1 MEDNKNLIR
10 HLKTLSKQY
19 TNIEQ
24 VSEEIINLQAILNLP
39 KGTEL
44 FLSDIHGEYGSFS
57 HILNNGSGI
66 IKNKIEDIFDKQITE
81 RERSALATL
90 IYYPEEKLAL
100 IKREIKD
107 INEWYSIILYRLIE
121 VAREVSS
128 KYTRSKVRKAM
139 PKGFDYIIDELLHLQ
154 GCGPDK
160 ETYYKQIISS
170 IIELDR
176 ADEFIVAISNLIKRM
191 AIDHLHVLGD
201 IFDRGPNAKLV
212 IDTLMKFHSLDIE
225 LGNHDVLWMGAA
237 CGNRACI
244 ANVIRICSRYD
255 NINTLEEGY
264 GINIRPLTTFALET
278 YSDDDCKKF
287 LPKVFDY
294 NKYIRSDEIS
304 IAKLHKAIS
313 IIQIKLEGQLIK
325 RHPEYEMDGRLFL
338 DKIDYKNGTVEIE
351 GKTYELNDINFPTID
366 PNDPYKL
373 TKEEEEIISRLEESF
388 KNSETLNKHI
398 AFLYS
403 KSSIYKCFNSNLLFH
418 GCIPMDED
426 GEFTKV
432 DILGRTLAGK
442 EYLDFIDKA
451 IRKAYFE
458 REQLDRNENINDLM
472 WYLWCGPKSPLFGKE
487 KAATFERYFVIDKET
502 HEEKKNAYYT
512 LSQNE
517 EMCTKILKEFGLEG
531 KNSHIING
539 HIPVKEKDGETPIR
553 ANGKLLVI
561 DGGFAKSYRSQTG
574 RAGYTLTYNSYG
586 LILAANEPF
595 DSKADAIREE
605 IDIKYDIM
613 VNEKETERKNVADTD
628 IGKQLQEEIDDLKL
642 LLQAYK
648 EGKIKQQIS
657 QSKIQ
662 SGNLLFI
669 IINIYFSCSKPTSE

>member
-1 MEDNKNLIR
+1 MEDNINIMK
-10 HLKTLSKQY
+10 HLKLLSKQY
-19 TNIEQ
+19 GNLEQ

-66 IKNKIEDIFDKQITE
+66 IKNKIEDIFSNQITE

-100 IKREIKD
+100 IKKEVTD
-107 INEWYSIILYRLIE
+107 LNDWYSITLYRLIE

-160 ETYYKQIISS
+160 ETYYKQIIKS
-170 IIELDR
+170 IVELDR
-176 ADEFIVAISNLIKRM
+176 ADDFIVAISDLIKRM

-212 IDTLMKFHSLDIE
+212 MDTLMKFHSLDIE
-225 LGNHDVLWMGAA
+225 LGNHDILWMGAA

-255 NINTLEEGY
+255 NINTLEDGY
-264 GINIRPLTTFALET
+264 GINIRPLTTFALNT
-278 YSDDDCKKF
+278 YSNDDCQKF
-287 LPKVFDY
+287 MPKIFDY
-294 NKYIRSDEIS
+294 NKYIGSDEVS

-313 IIQIKLEGQLIK
+313 IIQFKLEGQIIK
-325 RHPEYEMDGRLFL
+325 NHPEYEMDGRLLL
-338 DKIDYKNGTVEIE
+338 DKIDYKKGTVKID
-351 GKTYELNDINFPTID
+351 GKLYKLNDCNFPTIN
-366 PNDPYKL
+366 PNNPYEL

-388 KNSETLNKHI
+388 RNSETLNKHI

-418 GCIPMDED
+418 ACIPMEEN
-426 GEFTKV
+426 GEFAKMDV
-432 DILGRTLAGK
+432 LGRTLSGK
-442 EYLDFIDKA
+442 NYLDFINKA
-451 IRKAYFE
+451 IRKAYIE
-458 REQLDRNENINDLM
+458 KDQVDKNTDINDLM

-487 KAATFERYFVIDKET
+487 KAATFERYFIDDKET
-502 HEEKKNAYYT
+502 HIEKKNPYFT
-512 LSQNE
+512 LIENE
-517 EMCTKILKEFGLEG
+517 EICDKVLKEFGLES

-539 HIPVKEKDGETPIR
+539 HIPVKEKDGESPIR

-574 RAGYTLTYNSYG
+574 RSGYTLTYNSYG
-586 LILAANEPF
+586 LILSANEPF
-595 DSKADAIREE
+595 DSKTDAIREG

-613 VNEKETERKNVADTD
+613 VNEKETERKRVADTD
-628 IGKQLQEEIDDLKL
+628 VGKEIQEEIDDLKL
-642 LLQAYK
+642 LLKAYR
-648 EGKIKQQIS
+648 EGKIKQ
-657 QSKIQ
+657 
-662 SGNLLFI
+662 
-669 IINIYFSCSKPTSE
+669 EV

>member
-1 MEDNKNLIR
+1 MEDNKSLIR
-10 HLKTLSKQY
+10 HLKILSKQY
-19 TNIEQ
+19 NNIEQ
-24 VSEEIINLQAILNLP
+24 VAEEIINLQAILNLP

-66 IKNKIEDIFDKQITE
+66 IKKKIEDIFNSQITE
-81 RERSALATL
+81 RERRLLATL

-100 IKREIKD
+100 IKKKEED
-107 INEWYSIILYRLIE
+107 LNEWYSITLYRLIE

-170 IIELDR
+170 IIELNR

-212 IDTLMKFHSLDIE
+212 MNTLMKFHSLDIE
-225 LGNHDVLWMGAA
+225 FGNHDILWMGAA
-237 CGNRACI
+237 CGNEACI

-255 NINTLEEGY
+255 NIDTLEDGY
-264 GINIRPLTTFALET
+264 GINIRPLTTFALKT
-278 YSDDDCKKF
+278 YKDDDCEKF
-287 LPKVFDY
+287 MPKIYDY

-304 IAKLHKAIS
+304 IAKIHKAIS
-313 IIQIKLEGQLIK
+313 IIQFKLEGKLIK
-325 RHPEYEMDGRLFL
+325 EHPEYEMEQRLLL
-338 DKIDYKNGTVEIE
+338 DKIDYKEKTIKLN
-351 GKTYELNDINFPTID
+351 GKTYHLNDTNFPTIN
-366 PNDPYKL
+366 PEKPYEL
-373 TKEEEEIISRLEESF
+373 TKEEEEIIDRLQESF

-398 AFLYS
+398 TFLYS
-403 KSSIYKCFNSNLLFH
+403 KGSIYKCFNSNLLFH
-418 GCIPMDED
+418 GCIPMEEN
-426 GEFTKV
+426 GEFSNI
-432 DILGRTLAGK
+432 DILGRSVSGK
-442 EYLDFIDKA
+442 DFFDCIDKI

-458 REQLDRNENINDLM
+458 RDQIEKSKEAIDLM
-472 WYLWCGPKSPLFGKE
+472 WYLWCGPKSPLFGKD
-487 KAATFERYFVIDKET
+487 KAATFERYFVIEKET
-502 HEEKKNAYYT
+502 HKEIKNPYFK
-512 LSQNE
+512 LIENE
-517 EMCTKILKEFGLEG
+517 ETCDIILKEFGLEG
-531 KNSHIING
+531 KKSHIING
-539 HIPVKEKDGETPIR
+539 HIPVKEKDGESPIK

-561 DGGFAKSYRSQTG
+561 DGGFAKSYRGQTG

-586 LILAANEPF
+586 LILSANEPF

-613 VNEKETERKNVADTD
+613 VNAKETERKRVADTD
-628 IGKQLQEEIDDLKL
+628 IGKELQEEIDDLKL
-642 LLQAYK
+642 LLSAYK
-648 EGKIKQQIS
+648 EGKK
-657 QSKIQ
+657 
-662 SGNLLFI
+662 L
-669 IINIYFSCSKPTSE
+669 Y

>member
-1 MEDNKNLIR
+1 MEDNKSLIR
-10 HLKTLSKQY
+10 HLKILSKQY
-19 TNIEQ
+19 NNIEQ
-24 VSEEIINLQAILNLP
+24 VAEEIINLQAILNLP

-66 IKNKIEDIFDKQITE
+66 IKKKIEDIFNSQITE
-81 RERSALATL
+81 RERRLLATL

-100 IKREIKD
+100 IKKKEED
-107 INEWYSIILYRLIE
+107 LNEWYSITLYRLIE

-170 IIELDR
+170 IIELNR

-212 IDTLMKFHSLDIE
+212 MNTLMKFHSLDIE
-225 LGNHDVLWMGAA
+225 FGNHDILWMGAA
-237 CGNRACI
+237 CGNEACI

-255 NINTLEEGY
+255 NIDTLEDGY
-264 GINIRPLTTFALET
+264 GINIRPLTTFALKT
-278 YSDDDCKKF
+278 YKDDDCEKF
-287 LPKVFDY
+287 MPKIYDY

-304 IAKLHKAIS
+304 IAKIHKAIS
-313 IIQIKLEGQLIK
+313 IIQFKLEGKLIK
-325 RHPEYEMDGRLFL
+325 EHPEYEMEQRLLL
-338 DKIDYKNGTVEIE
+338 DKIDYKEKTIKLN
-351 GKTYELNDINFPTID
+351 GKTYHLNDTNFPTIN
-366 PNDPYKL
+366 PEKPYEL
-373 TKEEEEIISRLEESF
+373 TKEEEEIIDRLQESF

-398 AFLYS
+398 IFLYS
-403 KSSIYKCFNSNLLFH
+403 KGSIYKCFNSNLLFH
-418 GCIPMDED
+418 GCIPMEEN
-426 GEFTKV
+426 GEFSNV
-432 DILGRTLAGK
+432 DILGRSVSGK
-442 EYLDFIDKA
+442 DFFDCIDKI

-458 REQLDRNENINDLM
+458 RDQIEKSKEAIDLM
-472 WYLWCGPKSPLFGKE
+472 WYLWCGPKSPLFGKD
-487 KAATFERYFVIDKET
+487 KAATFERYFVIEKET
-502 HEEKKNAYYT
+502 HKEIKNPYFK
-512 LSQNE
+512 LIENE
-517 EMCTKILKEFGLEG
+517 ETCDIILKEFGLEG
-531 KNSHIING
+531 KKSHIING
-539 HIPVKEKDGETPIR
+539 HIPVKEKDGESPIK

-561 DGGFAKSYRSQTG
+561 DGGFAKSYRGQTG

-586 LILAANEPF
+586 LILSANEPF

-613 VNEKETERKNVADTD
+613 VNAKETERKRVADTD
-628 IGKQLQEEIDDLKL
+628 IGKELQEEIDDLKL
-642 LLQAYK
+642 LLSAYK
-648 EGKIKQQIS
+648 EGKK
-657 QSKIQ
+657 
-662 SGNLLFI
+662 L
-669 IINIYFSCSKPTSE
+669 Y

>member
-1 MEDNKNLIR
+1 MEGNISIKR
-10 HLKTLSKQY
+10 HLKLLSKQY
-19 TNIEQ
+19 INIEQ

-66 IKNKIEDIFDKQITE
+66 IKNKIEDIFSNQITE

-100 IKREIKD
+100 IKKEVKD
-107 INEWYSIILYRLIE
+107 LNDWYSITLYRLIE

-160 ETYYKQIISS
+160 ETYYKQIIKS
-170 IIELDR
+170 IVELDR
-176 ADEFIVAISNLIKRM
+176 ADDFIVAISNLIKRM

-201 IFDRGPNAKLV
+201 IFDRGPDAKLV
-212 IDTLMKFHSLDIE
+212 MDTLMKFHSLDIE
-225 LGNHDVLWMGAA
+225 LGNHDILWMGAA

-255 NINTLEEGY
+255 NISTLEDGY
-264 GINIRPLTTFALET
+264 GINIRPLTTFALNT
-278 YSDDDCKKF
+278 YNNDDCKKF
-287 LPKVFDY
+287 MPKVFDY
-294 NKYIRSDEIS
+294 NKYIGSDEIS

-313 IIQIKLEGQLIK
+313 IIQFKIEGQMVMK
-325 RHPEYEMDGRLFL
+325 HPEYEMDGRLLL
-338 DKIDYKNGTVEIE
+338 DKIDYKKAVVKIN
-351 GKTYELNDINFPTID
+351 GKTYKLNDTNFPTID
-366 PNDPYKL
+366 PKDPYKL

-398 AFLYS
+398 SFLYS
-403 KSSIYKCFNSNLLFH
+403 KSSIYKCFNDNLLFH
-418 GCIPMDED
+418 GCIPMESD
-426 GEFTKV
+426 GEFAKV
-432 DILGRTLAGK
+432 DILGRTLSGK
-442 EYLDFIDKA
+442 EYLDFIDKN

-458 REQLDRNENINDLM
+458 KDFTDKNKDINDLM

-487 KAATFERYFVIDKET
+487 KAATFERYFVEDKET
-502 HEEKKNAYYT
+502 HKENKNPYFTLIEKEETCNKV
-512 LSQNE
+512 
-517 EMCTKILKEFGLEG
+517 LKEFGLES

-539 HIPVKEKDGETPIR
+539 HIPVKEKDGESPIK

-561 DGGFAKSYRSQTG
+561 DGGFAKSYRGQTG

-613 VNEKETERKNVADTD
+613 VNEKETERKSVADTD
-628 IGKQLQEEIDDLKL
+628 IGKEIQEEIDELKL
-642 LLQAYK
+642 LLKAYR
-648 EGKIKQQIS
+648 EGKIKQEI
-657 QSKIQ
+657 
-662 SGNLLFI
+662 
-669 IINIYFSCSKPTSE
+669 

>member
-1 MEDNKNLIR
+1 MDDNISVKR
-10 HLKTLSKQY
+10 HLKLLSKQY
-19 TNIEQ
+19 TNEEQ

-66 IKNKIEDIFDKQITE
+66 IKNKIEDIFSNQITE

-100 IKREIKD
+100 IKREVKD
-107 INEWYSIILYRLIE
+107 INEWYSITLYRLIE

-160 ETYYKQIISS
+160 ETYYKQIIKS
-170 IIELDR
+170 IVELDR

-201 IFDRGPNAKLV
+201 IFDRGPDAKLV
-212 IDTLMKFHSLDIE
+212 MDTLMKFHSLDIQ
-225 LGNHDVLWMGAA
+225 LGNHDILWMGAA
-237 CGNRACI
+237 CGNKACI

-255 NINTLEEGY
+255 NISTLEEGY
-264 GINIRPLTTFALET
+264 GINIRPLATFALKT
-278 YSDDDCKKF
+278 YTNDGCKRF
-287 LPKVFDY
+287 MPKIFDY

-313 IIQIKLEGQLIK
+313 VIQFKLEGQIIK
-325 RHPEYEMDGRLFL
+325 EHPEYEMDGRLLL
-338 DKIDYKNGTVEIE
+338 DKIDYKNKTVKI
-351 GKTYELNDINFPTID
+351 GDKSYPLNDINFPTIN
-366 PNDPYKL
+366 PNRPYEL
-373 TKEEEEIISRLEESF
+373 TKEENEIINRLEESF

-403 KSSIYKCFNSNLLFH
+403 KASIYKCFNANLLFH
-418 GCIPMDED
+418 GCIPMEEN
-426 GEFTKV
+426 GEFSKV
-432 DILGRTLAGK
+432 DILGRTLSGK
-442 EYLDFIDKA
+442 EYLNFIDKA
-451 IRKAYFE
+451 IRKAYME
-458 REQLDRNENINDLM
+458 KNQPDKEKDINDLM
-472 WYLWCGPKSPLFGKE
+472 WYLWCGPKSPLFGKG
-487 KAATFERYFVIDKET
+487 KAATFERYFVEDKEM
-502 HEEKKNAYYT
+502 HKEKKNPYFT
-512 LSQNE
+512 LIENE
-517 EMCTKILKEFGLEG
+517 EVCNKILKEFGLEG

-539 HIPVKEKDGETPIR
+539 HIPVKEKDGESPIK

-561 DGGFAKSYRSQTG
+561 DGGFAKSYRGQTG

-613 VNEKETERKNVADTD
+613 VNEKETERKSVADTD
-628 IGKQLQEEIDDLKL
+628 VGKEIQEEVDDLKL
-642 LLQAYK
+642 LLKAYR
-648 EGKIKQQIS
+648 EGKIKQEI
-657 QSKIQ
+657 
-662 SGNLLFI
+662 
-669 IINIYFSCSKPTSE
+669 

>member
-19 TNIEQ
+19 GNIEQ

-66 IKNKIEDIFDKQITE
+66 IKNKIEDIFKNQITE
-81 RERSALATL
+81 HERSALATL
-90 IYYPEEKLAL
+90 IYYPEEKLTL
-100 IKREIKD
+100 VKKEINNLD
-107 INEWYSIILYRLIE
+107 EWYSITLYRLIE

-212 IDTLMKFHSLDIE
+212 MDTLMKFHSLDIE

-255 NINTLEEGY
+255 NIDTLEDGY

-278 YSDDDCKKF
+278 YSDDDCNKF
-287 LPKVFDY
+287 MPKVFDY

-313 IIQIKLEGQLIK
+313 IIQIKLEGQMVIN
-325 RHPEYEMDGRLFL
+325 HPEYEMDGRLLL
-338 DKIDYKNGTVEIE
+338 DKIDYNKGIVKIQ
-351 GKTYELNDINFPTID
+351 GKEYKLNDTNFPTID
-366 PNDPYKL
+366 PNNPYKL

-388 KNSETLNKHI
+388 KNSETLNKHMS
-398 AFLYS
+398 FLYS

-418 GCIPMDED
+418 GCIPMEEN
-426 GEFTKV
+426 GEFTKIDV
-432 DILGRTLAGK
+432 LGRTLSGK
-442 EYLDFIDKA
+442 EYLDFIDKT
-451 IRKAYFE
+451 IRRAYFE
-458 REQLDRNENINDLM
+458 KDLTDKNEDVNDLM

-487 KAATFERYFVIDKET
+487 KAATFERYFVVDKET
-502 HEEKKNAYYT
+502 HKEKKNSYFT
-512 LSQNE
+512 LIESE
-517 EMCTKILKEFGLEG
+517 EMCNKILKEFGLEG
-531 KNSHIING
+531 KNAHIING
-539 HIPVKEKDGETPIR
+539 HIPVKEKDGESPIK

-561 DGGFAKSYRSQTG
+561 DGGFAKSYRGETG

-605 IDIKYDIM
+605 KDIKYDIM
-613 VNEKETERKNVADTD
+613 VNAKETERKRVADTD
-628 IGKQLQEEIDDLKL
+628 IGKEIQEEIDDLKL
-642 LLQAYK
+642 LLQAYR
-648 EGKIKQQIS
+648 EGKIKQ
-657 QSKIQ
+657 KI
-662 SGNLLFI
+662 
-669 IINIYFSCSKPTSE
+669 

>member
-1 MEDNKNLIR
+1 MDDNISIKR
-10 HLKTLSKQY
+10 HLKLLSKQY
-19 TNIEQ
+19 TNVEQ

-66 IKNKIEDIFDKQITE
+66 IKNKIEDIFSNQITE

-100 IKREIKD
+100 IKREVKD
-107 INEWYSIILYRLIE
+107 INEWYSITLYRLIE

-160 ETYYKQIISS
+160 ETYYKQIIKS
-170 IIELDR
+170 IVELDR

-201 IFDRGPNAKLV
+201 IFDRGPDAKLV
-212 IDTLMKFHSLDIE
+212 MDTLMKFHSLDIQ
-225 LGNHDVLWMGAA
+225 LGNHDILWMGAA
-237 CGNRACI
+237 CGNKACI

-255 NINTLEEGY
+255 NISTLEEGY
-264 GINIRPLTTFALET
+264 GINIRPLATFALKT
-278 YSDDDCKKF
+278 YTNDGCKRF
-287 LPKVFDY
+287 MPKIFDY

-313 IIQIKLEGQLIK
+313 VIQFKLEGQIIK
-325 RHPEYEMDGRLFL
+325 EHPEYEMDGRLLL
-338 DKIDYKNGTVEIE
+338 DKIDYKNKTVKI
-351 GKTYELNDINFPTID
+351 GDKSYPLNDINFPTIN
-366 PNDPYKL
+366 PNRPYEL
-373 TKEEEEIISRLEESF
+373 TKEENEIISRLEESF

-403 KSSIYKCFNSNLLFH
+403 KASIYKCFNANLLFH
-418 GCIPMDED
+418 GCIPMEEN
-426 GEFTKV
+426 GEFSKV
-432 DILGRTLAGK
+432 DILGRTLSGK
-442 EYLDFIDKA
+442 EYLNFIDKA
-451 IRKAYFE
+451 IRKAYME
-458 REQLDRNENINDLM
+458 KNQPDKEKDINDLM

-487 KAATFERYFVIDKET
+487 KAATFERYFVEDKEM
-502 HEEKKNAYYT
+502 HKEKKNPYFT
-512 LSQNE
+512 LIENE
-517 EMCTKILKEFGLEG
+517 KVCNKILKEFGLEG

-539 HIPVKEKDGETPIR
+539 HIPVKEKDGESPIK

-561 DGGFAKSYRSQTG
+561 DGGFAKSYRGQTG

-613 VNEKETERKNVADTD
+613 VNEKETERKSVADTD
-628 IGKQLQEEIDDLKL
+628 VGKEIQEEVDDLKL
-642 LLQAYK
+642 LLKAYR
-648 EGKIKQQIS
+648 EGKIKQEI
-657 QSKIQ
+657 
-662 SGNLLFI
+662 
-669 IINIYFSCSKPTSE
+669 

>member
-1 MEDNKNLIR
+1 MEENISIKR
-10 HLKTLSKQY
+10 HLKLLSKQY
-19 TNIEQ
+19 KNIEE

-66 IKNKIEDIFDKQITE
+66 IKNKIEDIFSNQITE
-81 RERSALATL
+81 HERSALATL

-100 IKREIKD
+100 VKKEVTD
-107 INEWYSIILYRLIE
+107 LNDWYNIILYRLIE

-160 ETYYKQIISS
+160 ETYYKQIITS

-201 IFDRGPNAKLV
+201 IFDRGPSAKLV
-212 IDTLMKFHSLDIE
+212 MDTLMKFHSLDIQ
-225 LGNHDVLWMGAA
+225 LGNHDALWMGAA

-264 GINIRPLTTFALET
+264 GINIRPLTTFALKT
-278 YSDDDCKKF
+278 YSDDECTKF
-287 LPKVFDY
+287 MPRIFDY
-294 NKYIRSDEIS
+294 NKYITSDEIS
-304 IAKLHKAIS
+304 IAKVHKAIS
-313 IIQIKLEGQLIK
+313 IMQFKLEGEIVK
-325 RHPEYEMDGRLFL
+325 NHPEYGMNGRLVL
-338 DKIDYKNGTVEIE
+338 DKIDYEKGTIEID
-351 GKTYELNDINFPTID
+351 GKEYKLNDTNFPTID
-366 PNDPYKL
+366 PKDPYKL
-373 TKEEEEIISRLEESF
+373 TKEEEEIISRLAESF

-398 AFLYS
+398 EFLYS
-403 KSSIYKCFNSNLLFH
+403 KSSIYKCYNSNLLFH
-418 GCIPMDED
+418 GCIPMEEN
-426 GEFTKV
+426 GEFAKV
-432 DILGRTLAGK
+432 DILGRTLSGK
-442 EYLDFIDKA
+442 EYLDYIDKV
-451 IRKAYFE
+451 IRRAYLE
-458 REQLDRNENINDLM
+458 KDQEDKNMDHNDLM
-472 WYLWCGPKSPLFGKE
+472 WYLWCGPKSPLFGKK
-487 KAATFERYFVIDKET
+487 KAATFERYFIDDKET
-502 HEEKKNAYYT
+502 HVEKKNPYFT
-512 LSQNE
+512 LSNKE
-517 EMCTKILKEFGLEG
+517 EICNKILEEFGIKPD

-539 HIPVKEKDGETPIR
+539 HIPVKEKDGESPIR

-561 DGGFAKSYRSQTG
+561 DGGFAKSYRLQTG

-595 DSKADAIREE
+595 DSKADAIRDEL
-605 IDIKYDIM
+605 DIKYDIM

-628 IGKQLQEEIDDLKL
+628 TGKELQEEIDDLKL
-642 LLQAYK
+642 LLKAYR
-648 EGKIKQQIS
+648 EGKIKQ
-657 QSKIQ
+657 
-662 SGNLLFI
+662 
-669 IINIYFSCSKPTSE
+669 NI

>member
-1 MEDNKNLIR
+1 MEDNITLKR
-10 HLKTLSKQY
+10 HLQLLSKQY

-57 HILNNGSGI
+57 HIINNGSGI
-66 IKNKIEDIFDKQITE
+66 IKNKIEHIFNNQLSLQ
-81 RERSALATL
+81 ERSALATL
-90 IYYPEEKLAL
+90 IYYPEEKLVL
-100 IKREIKD
+100 IKKEVKD
-107 INEWYSIILYRLIE
+107 LNEWYRITLYRLIE

-160 ETYYKQIISS
+160 ETYYNQIINS
-170 IIELDR
+170 IVELGR

-191 AIDHLHVLGD
+191 AIDHLHILGD

-212 IDTLMKFHSLDIE
+212 VDKLMRFHSLDIE
-225 LGNHDVLWMGAA
+225 LGNHDILWMGAA

-264 GINIRPLTTFALET
+264 GINIRPLTTFALNT
-278 YSDDDCKKF
+278 YNNDDCEKF
-287 LPKVFDY
+287 LPKIYDY
-294 NKYIRSDEIS
+294 NKYFRSDEMY

-313 IIQIKLEGQLIK
+313 IIQFKLEGELIK
-325 RHPEYEMDGRLFL
+325 AHPEYEMNNRLLL
-338 DKIDYKNGTVEIE
+338 DKIDYKNQTVKID
-351 GKTYELNDINFPTID
+351 GNYYKLNDTNFPTID
-366 PNDPYKL
+366 PKDPYKL
-373 TKEEEEIISRLEESF
+373 TKEESEIIKRLEESF

-418 GCIPMDED
+418 GCIPLTED
-426 GEFTKV
+426 GEFSKV
-432 DILGRTLAGK
+432 SILDKTLSGK
-442 EYLDFIDKA
+442 EYLDFIDKV

-458 REQLDRNENINDLM
+458 RDQISKNKNIIDFM
-472 WYLWCGPKSPLFGKE
+472 WYLWCGPKSPLFGKD
-487 KAATFERYFVIDKET
+487 KAATFERYFVIDEET
-502 HEEKKNAYYT
+502 HKEKKNPYFKLAE
-512 LSQNE
+512 NE
-517 EMCTKILKEFGLEG
+517 EICNKILKELGLEG

-539 HIPVKEKDGETPIR
+539 HIPVKEKDGESPIK

-561 DGGFAKSYRSQTG
+561 DGGFAKSYRRQTG

-595 DSKADAIREE
+595 DSKEESIREE
-605 IDIKYDIM
+605 KDIKYDVM
-613 VNEKETERKNVADTD
+613 VNEKETERKRVADTD
-628 IGKQLQEEIDDLKL
+628 IGVELQKEIDELKL

-648 EGKIKQQIS
+648 DGSIKE
-657 QSKIQ
+657 
-662 SGNLLFI
+662 
-669 IINIYFSCSKPTSE
+669 NIK